1 MIVILKTQEKK
12 MYKKMMLVINPRAGK
27 MQSRNNLFNLI
38 NLFYQNG
45 YEVTVYPT
53 QKRSDAT
60 RIVMENA
67 HRYDIVTCCGGD
79 GTLNEVI
86 SGLMHLPDRPP
97 LGYIPSGTTNDLAT
111 SLELNN
117 GMMRAAQAIISGAR
131 YFYDI
136 GSFNDRF
143 FTYIAAFGAFT
154 EVSYSTPQQTKN
166 SLGHLAYI
174 LEGIR
179 RLPEIRSYRLKIEY
193 DTGVVED
200 DFVFGA
206 VTNSTSMGGVLKL
219 SPNEVSL
226 NDGLFEIVLIRNP
239 KNLLQLQRIVS
250 GLLMQKYD
258 DKDVFLL
265 HSSKIRVTSLNEIPW
280 TLDGEDGG
288 LHMEVDIE
296 NNNKAICFMIN
307 NSLQL

>member
-1 MIVILKTQEKK
+1 

-27 MQSRNNLFNLI
+27 MQSRSNLFNLI

-53 QKRSDAT
+53 QERSDAT
-60 RIVMENA
+60 RIIIENA
-67 HRYDIVTCCGGD
+67 FRYDIITCCGGD

-86 SGLMHLPDRPP
+86 SGLMHLSNRPP

-117 GMMRAAQAIISGAR
+117 GMMKAAQAIVSGVE

-166 SLGHLAYI
+166 SLGHLAFI

-193 DTGVVED
+193 DTGAVED

-206 VTNSTSMGGVLKL
+206 VTNSTSMGGVLRL
-219 SPNEVSL
+219 RPDEVRL

-258 DKDVFLL
+258 DKDVLLL

-288 LHMEVDIE
+288 LHTEVEIV
-296 NNNKAICFMIN
+296 NNNKAICLMIN
-307 NSLQL
+307 KSLEL

>member
-1 MIVILKTQEKK
+1 
-12 MYKKMMLVINPRAGK
+12 MYKKMMLVINPRAGR

-38 NLFYQNG
+38 NFFYQNG

-86 SGLMHLPDRPP
+86 SGLMHLSTRPP

-111 SLELNN
+111 SLELNY
-117 GMMRAAQAIISGAR
+117 GMMKAAQAIISGVQ
-131 YFYDI
+131 YLYDI

-154 EVSYSTPQQTKN
+154 DVSYTTPQQTKN

-174 LEGIR
+174 LEGIK

-193 DTGVVED
+193 DGGVVED

-206 VTNSTSMGGVLKL
+206 VTNSTSMGGILKL
-219 SPNEVSL
+219 SPDAVRL
-226 NDGLFEIVLIRNP
+226 NDGLFEIILIKNP
-239 KNLLQLQRIVS
+239 RNLLQLQRIVS

-258 DKDVFLL
+258 DGDVMLL
-265 HSSKIRVTSLNEIPW
+265 HSSKIKITALNEIPW

-288 LHMEVDIE
+288 LHREVKII

-307 NSLQL
+307 NTLKL

>member
-1 MIVILKTQEKK
+1 
-12 MYKKMMLVINPRAGK
+12 
-27 MQSRNNLFNLI
+27 
-38 NLFYQNG
+38 
-45 YEVTVYPT
+45 
-53 QKRSDAT
+53 
-60 RIVMENA
+60 
-67 HRYDIVTCCGGD
+67 
-79 GTLNEVI
+79 
-86 SGLMHLPDRPP
+86 MHLESRPP

-117 GMMRAAQAIISGAR
+117 GIMKAAQAIVSGAQ
-131 YFYDI
+131 YLYDI

-154 EVSYSTPQQTKN
+154 DVSYSTPQQTKN

-174 LEGIR
+174 LEGIK

-193 DTGVVED
+193 DGGVVED

-206 VTNSTSMGGVLKL
+206 VTNSTSMGGILKL
-219 SPNEVSL
+219 SPDDVRL
-226 NDGLFEIVLIRNP
+226 NDGLFEIILIKNP

-258 DKDVFLL
+258 DKDVLLL
-265 HSSKIRVTSLNEIPW
+265 HSTKIRVTALNEIPW

-288 LHMEVDIE
+288 LHREIQMT

-307 NSLQL
+307 NKLEL

>member
-1 MIVILKTQEKK
+1 
-12 MYKKMMLVINPRAGK
+12 MYKKMMLVINPRAGR

-53 QKRSDAT
+53 QERSDAT

-67 HRYDIVTCCGGD
+67 HRYDMVACCGGD

-86 SGLMHLPDRPP
+86 TGLMHLSNRPP

-117 GMMRAAQAIISGAR
+117 GIMKAAQAIVSGVE
-131 YFYDI
+131 YLYDI

-154 EVSYSTPQQTKN
+154 DVSYSTPQQTKN

-174 LEGIR
+174 LEGIK

-193 DTGVVED
+193 DGGVVED

-206 VTNSTSMGGVLKL
+206 VTNSTSMGGILKL
-219 SPNEVSL
+219 SPDEVRL
-226 NDGLFEIVLIRNP
+226 NDGLFEIILIRNP
-239 KNLLQLQRIVS
+239 KNLLQLQRIAT

-265 HSSKIRVTSLNEIPW
+265 HSQKIRVTALNEIPW

-288 LHMEVDIE
+288 LHREVE
-296 NNNKAICFMIN
+296 MTNNNKAIRLMIN
-307 NSLQL
+307 NSLKL

>member
-1 MIVILKTQEKK
+1 
-12 MYKKMMLVINPRAGK
+12 MYKKMMLIINPRAGR
-27 MQSRNNLFNLI
+27 MQSRNNLFNII

-53 QKRSDAT
+53 QERSDAT

-67 HRYDIVTCCGGD
+67 HRYDIITCCGGD

-86 SGLMHLPDRPP
+86 SGLMHLESRPP

-117 GMMRAAQAIISGAR
+117 GIMKAAQVIVSGTE
-131 YFYDI
+131 YLYDI

-154 EVSYSTPQQTKN
+154 DVSYSTPQQTKN

-174 LEGIR
+174 LEGIK

-193 DTGVVED
+193 DGGVVED

-206 VTNSTSMGGVLKL
+206 VTNSTSMGGILKL
-219 SPNEVSL
+219 SPDDVRL
-226 NDGLFEIVLIRNP
+226 NDGLFEIILIKNP

-258 DKDVFLL
+258 DKDVLLL
-265 HSSKIRVTSLNEIPW
+265 HSTKIRVTALNEIPW

-288 LHMEVDIE
+288 LHREIQMT

-307 NSLQL
+307 NKLEL